1 MKRLIAKVNHL
12 EVTKVDLCWSARGK
26 TVLTG
31 LAIVIT
37 IALIFLPIYSNT
49 QAQTNITFTPNDTF
63 SIPENNGSIHFAVN
77 GSCTS
82 ATLLA
87 GTWVFANLK
96 LVNYPSDETLKFSAE
111 NSNIT
116 IYYFRTTGQFGRT
129 TSIKYNIEGQGKQ
142 YINLGLN
149 TSKTTDSSEWLITV
163 PNGGAVVHGIGW
175 NLLPDNTVV
184 LNGLKGNVTVSHF
197 SYIFPT
203 ATGPF
208 YVQHSVILITV
219 AVVAATI
226 AVAVV
231 IKLKV
236 RRT

>member
-1 MKRLIAKVNHL
+1 MLVAK
-12 EVTKVDLCWSARGK
+12 GK

-31 LAIVIT
+31 LAIVIA

-49 QAQTNITFTPNDTF
+49 QAQTNITITPNETF

-82 ATLLA
+82 ATLQNS
-87 GTWVFANLK
+87 TWVFTNLELANF
-96 LVNYPSDETLKFSAE
+96 PSNGTLKFSTE

-116 IYYFRTTGQFGRT
+116 IYYYRTSNQFGRT
-129 TSIKYNIEGQGKQ
+129 TSIKYNAEGQGKQ

-149 TSKTTDSSEWLITV
+149 TTKSTNPSEWLITV

-175 NLLPDNTVV
+175 NLLPDNMVV

-197 SYIFPT
+197 NYNFPT

-208 YVQHSVILITV
+208 YVQHSIIIITA

-226 AVAVV
+226 AIAVL
-231 IKLKV
+231 IKFKV
-236 RRT
+236 RS

>member
-1 MKRLIAKVNHL
+1 ML
-12 EVTKVDLCWSARGK
+12 VTRGK

-37 IALIFLPIYSNT
+37 IALIFLSGYSNA
-49 QAQTNITFTPNDTF
+49 QAQTNITITPNETF

-77 GSCTS
+77 GSCNS
-82 ATLLA
+82 ATLQNR
-87 GTWVFANLK
+87 TWVFTDLELA
-96 LVNYPSDETLKFSAE
+96 NYPSNGTLKFSTE

-116 IYYFRTTGQFGRT
+116 VYIFRTTGQFGRT
-129 TSIKYNIEGQGKQ
+129 TSIKYNVEGQGKQ

-149 TSKTTDSSEWLITV
+149 TTKSTDPSEWLITV

-175 NLLPDNTVV
+175 KLLPDNTVV

-197 SYIFPT
+197 NYNFPT

-208 YVQHSVILITV
+208 YVQHSIIIITT

-226 AVAVV
+226 AVAAV
-231 IKLKV
+231 IKFKV
-236 RRT
+236 RR

>member
-1 MKRLIAKVNHL
+1 MLV
-12 EVTKVDLCWSARGK
+12 ARGK

-31 LAIVIT
+31 LAIVIAV
-37 IALIFLPIYSNT
+37 ALIFLPVYSTT
-49 QAQTNITFTPNDTF
+49 QAQTKITFTPSDTF
-63 SIPENNGSIHFAVN
+63 SIPENNASIHFAVN

-82 ATLLA
+82 ATLLNGA
-87 GTWVFANLK
+87 WVFTDLE
-96 LVNYPSDETLKFSAE
+96 LVNYPSNGTLKFSTE

-116 IYYFRTTGQFGRT
+116 VYYFRTTGQFGRT
-129 TSIKYNIEGQGKQ
+129 TSIKYNADGQGKQ

-149 TSKTTDSSEWLITV
+149 TTKSTDPSEWLITV

-197 SYIFPT
+197 SYSFPT

-208 YVQHSVILITV
+208 YVQHSIIIITT
-219 AVVAATI
+219 AVLAATI
-226 AVAVV
+226 AVAVL
-231 IKLKV
+231 IKFKV
-236 RRT
+236 RR

>member
-1 MKRLIAKVNHL
+1 MDLSLNLI
-12 EVTKVDLCWSARGK
+12 
-26 TVLTG
+26 VLD
-31 LAIVIT
+31 
-37 IALIFLPIYSNT
+37 FLPIYCNT
-49 QAQTNITFTPNDTF
+49 QAQTNITFTPSDTF

-82 ATLLA
+82 ATLVN
-87 GTWVFANLK
+87 GSWVFTDLK
-96 LVNYPSDETLKFSAE
+96 LVNYPTNGTLKFSTE

-116 IYYFRTTGQFGRT
+116 VYYFRTTGQFGRT
-129 TSIKYNIEGQGKQ
+129 TSIKYNAEGQGKQ

-149 TSKTTDSSEWLITV
+149 TTKSTDPSEWLITV

-175 NLLPDNTVV
+175 KLLPDNTVV

-197 SYIFPT
+197 NYNFPT

-208 YVQHSVILITV
+208 YVQHSIIIITI

-226 AVAVV
+226 AVAVL
-231 IKLKV
+231 IKFKV
-236 RRT
+236 RR

>member
-1 MKRLIAKVNHL
+1 MLVAK
-12 EVTKVDLCWSARGK
+12 GK

-31 LAIVIT
+31 LAIVIA

-49 QAQTNITFTPNDTF
+49 QAQTNITITPNETF

-82 ATLLA
+82 ATLQNS
-87 GTWVFANLK
+87 TWVFTNLELANF
-96 LVNYPSDETLKFSAE
+96 PSNGTLKFSTE

-116 IYYFRTTGQFGRT
+116 IYYYRTSNQFGRT
-129 TSIKYNIEGQGKQ
+129 TSIKYNAEGQGKQ

-149 TSKTTDSSEWLITV
+149 TTKSTNPSEWLITV

-184 LNGLKGNVTVSHF
+184 LNGLNGNVTVSHF
-197 SYIFPT
+197 NYNFPT

-208 YVQHSVILITV
+208 YVQHSIIIIT
-219 AVVAATI
+219 ATVVAATI
-226 AVAVV
+226 AIAVL
-231 IKLKV
+231 IKFKV
-236 RRT
+236 RS